1 MAVIATGRR
10 IRPADVAATL
20 GAAAAWLVLAG
31 AGAPAAGASGAGAS
45 GVATGLSGAGA
56 GVGAPGA
63 GASGA
68 ATGLSGAG
76 AGVGAPG
83 AGAPGAG
90 TTTAGAPAG
99 PAGAAEPAGQPRPDA
114 GAETPRFRV
123 DPFWPS
129 LPDDWILGQAAG
141 VAVDAR
147 DHVWLVHRP
156 RTLDARQRGEEGMCC
171 VPAPPVIEFAPD
183 GTVLRSWGGPG
194 AGYQWPESEHG
205 IHVDH
210 QGHVWIGGNAATDAH
225 VLKFTADGEFLLQIG
240 RAGQGG
246 GSNDTE
252 NLGRPAG
259 IRVDPEA
266 NEVYVADGYGNRR
279 VIVFDA
285 GSGEYRRHWG
295 AYGERPDDAPLPP
308 YDPAVEPIRHYR
320 SPVHDVAIADDGLVY
335 VADRAND
342 RLQVFRKDG
351 AFVREAFVRPET
363 LGSGSVSGV
372 TLSVD
377 PEQRWLF
384 VPDGTNN
391 VIWIL
396 DRESL
401 AVVDH
406 FGRMGK
412 YAGQFYRLHNLAID
426 SRGNLYTTEVNVGQR
441 IQKFERLNAAGAR

>member
-31 AGAPAAGASGAGAS
+31 AGAPAAGAN
-45 GVATGLSGAGA
+45 GAGA

-63 GASGA
+63 GANGAGASASGA
-68 ATGLSGAG
+68 ATGASGAATG
-76 AGVGAPG
+76 ASGAATGASG

-90 TTTAGAPAG
+90 TAVAGAPAG

-308 YDPAVEPIRHYR
+308 YDPAAEPIRHYR

-351 AFVREAFVRPET
+351 TFVREAFVRPET

-441 IQKFERLNAAGAR
+441 IQKFERLNAPGAR